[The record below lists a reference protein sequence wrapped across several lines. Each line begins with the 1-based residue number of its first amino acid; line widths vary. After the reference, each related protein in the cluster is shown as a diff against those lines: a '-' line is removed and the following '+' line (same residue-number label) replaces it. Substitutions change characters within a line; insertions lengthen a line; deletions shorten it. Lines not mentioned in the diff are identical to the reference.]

1 MRITV
6 RTFDGHQI
14 GLEEVQSEDTIQSIK
29 RKIQTQEGIRID
41 LQRLLFEN
49 KSLDNDRTLSYYNIV
64 DDSILHMVLRKYFR

>member
-6 RTFDGHQI
+6 RTFDAYQI
-14 GLEEVQSEDTIQSIK
+14 VLEEVQSEDTIQSIK

-41 LQRLLFEN
+41 LQRLVFEN

-64 DDSILHMVLRKYFR
+64 DDSILHIVLRKYFR